1 MDLLTAVSSAANSA
15 NGFTDGSILV
25 QLTVQMTL
33 LTAVCSADNSAI
45 GFTDS
50 SF

>member
-1 MDLLTAVSSAANSA
+1 MALLKAV
-15 NGFTDGSILV
+15 LV

-33 LTAVCSADNSAI
+33 LTTVFSSAKTAN
-45 GFTDS
+45 GFIDS